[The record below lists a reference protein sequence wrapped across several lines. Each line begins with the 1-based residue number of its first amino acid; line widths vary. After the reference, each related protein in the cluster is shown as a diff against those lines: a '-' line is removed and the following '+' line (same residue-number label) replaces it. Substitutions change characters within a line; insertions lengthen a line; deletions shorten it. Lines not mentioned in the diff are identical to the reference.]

1 MRIYNTSWLL
11 VVVVHVADVDVCR
24 WCSKWCS
31 IGKCTFC
38 NALLSFSYLFLPSHC
53 TKSALTKGI
62 QRQRERERV
71 NMCGRLVHTYI
82 PRYSMCFYM
91 SERQRGSKLNFVC
104 DLLFGF
110 EVYFPFITAI
120 KWVCVWVC
128 GSWKEKEYDD
138 VVVVMATRVWQCAY
152 AVLNVHKLVF
162 LLFCNDEMQQRMHF
176 NTELYFYRFF
186 S

>member
-1 MRIYNTSWLL
+1 MHFLQ
-11 VVVVHVADVDVCR
+11 
-24 WCSKWCS
+24 
-31 IGKCTFC
+31 CTFIIFIPLF
-38 NALLSFSYLFLPSHC
+38 AFSLHKKCINEGY
-53 TKSALTKGI
+53 TET
-62 QRQRERERV
+62 ERERA

-82 PRYSMCFYM
+82 LRYSMCLYM

-128 GSWKEKEYDD
+128 VCGSWKEKEYDD

-162 LLFCNDEMQQRMHF
+162 FIILQWRDATTDALQHRVVF
-176 NTELYFYRFF
+176 LPVF

>member
-1 MRIYNTSWLL
+1 MHFLQ
-11 VVVVHVADVDVCR
+11 
-24 WCSKWCS
+24 
-31 IGKCTFC
+31 CTFIIFIPLF
-38 NALLSFSYLFLPSHC
+38 AFSLHKKCINEGY
-53 TKSALTKGI
+53 TETE
-62 QRQRERERV
+62 RERERA

-128 GSWKEKEYDD
+128 VCGSWKEKEYDD

-162 LLFCNDEMQQRMHF
+162 FYYFAMTRCNNGCTSTQSCIFTGFFLSCALLLLMLLSG
-176 NTELYFYRFF
+176 LYTAFV
-186 S
+186 

>member
-1 MRIYNTSWLL
+1 MHFLQ
-11 VVVVHVADVDVCR
+11 
-24 WCSKWCS
+24 
-31 IGKCTFC
+31 CTFIIFIPLF
-38 NALLSFSYLFLPSHC
+38 AFSLHKKCINEGY
-53 TKSALTKGI
+53 TETE
-62 QRQRERERV
+62 RERERV

-162 LLFCNDEMQQRMHF
+162 FLLFCNDEMQQRMHF

>member
-1 MRIYNTSWLL
+1 
-11 VVVVHVADVDVCR
+11 
-24 WCSKWCS
+24 
-31 IGKCTFC
+31 
-38 NALLSFSYLFLPSHC
+38 
-53 TKSALTKGI
+53 
-62 QRQRERERV
+62 
-71 NMCGRLVHTYI
+71 MCGRLVHTYI

-128 GSWKEKEYDD
+128 VCVGLEKRKSMMMLLLLWPQECGS
-138 VVVVMATRVWQCAY
+138 VLMQC
-152 AVLNVHKLVF
+152 LMCTNLFF

-186 S
+186 LSCALLLLMLLSGLYTAFV